1 MKKLRSL
8 REVTES
14 TIYQYN
20 FILSRGISQD
30 GSELEIT
37 PETMMMDIKNW
48 WNEQGPKGYDIMQI
62 YALKNT
68 ETAFPAVVVELD
80 ESLVLYSTIQLSDSV
95 ALRTVKAGSK
105 GNVIKPEQ
113 VLSTLSKIKENKMNK
128 TKMIVKRLKEDT
140 EYQKFFQSA
149 MKKFNINSPAELKDP
164 TKKKDFF
171 DYIDKNYK
179 GKSEMSEGALLSA
192 VKTLSIYDLNG
203 KKIENG
209 GLQGKLKVAVEALEK
224 VLISQLS
231 LAGLNRNVNKIAHC
245 VTDIIDAAK
254 R

>member
-1 MKKLRSL
+1 MKMKKLRSL
-8 REVTES
+8 REVTKS

-37 PETMMMDIKNW
+37 TGTMMMDIKNW
-48 WNEQGPKGYDIMQI
+48 WSEQGPKGYDIMQI

-68 ETAFPAVVVELD
+68 ETADPAVVVELD
-80 ESLVLYSTIQLSDSV
+80 EALVLYSMIQLSDSV

-113 VLSTLSKIKENKMNK
+113 VLGTLSKIKENKMNK

-149 MKKFNINSPAELKDP
+149 MKKFNINSPAELRDP

-179 GKSEMSEGALLSA
+179 GKDEE
-192 VKTLSIYDLNG
+192 
-203 KKIENG
+203 
-209 GLQGKLKVAVEALEK
+209 
-224 VLISQLS
+224 
-231 LAGLNRNVNKIAHC
+231 RN
-245 VTDIIDAAK
+245 
-254 R
+254 